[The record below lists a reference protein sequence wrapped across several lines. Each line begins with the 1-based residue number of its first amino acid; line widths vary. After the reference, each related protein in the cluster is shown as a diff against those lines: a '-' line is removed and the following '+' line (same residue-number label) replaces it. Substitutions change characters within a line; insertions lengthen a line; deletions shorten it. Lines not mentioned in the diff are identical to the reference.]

1 MTTSEEEDDRRLK
14 TITYVKT
21 GSLGWKLRGGQEVE
35 DDYFGEDD
43 LRGEDRKQGKEE
55 SFKEKILRG

>member
-1 MTTSEEEDDRRLK
+1 MR

>member
-1 MTTSEEEDDRRLK
+1 MSLENAFGT
-14 TITYVKT
+14 V
-21 GSLGWKLRGGQEVE
+21 SLGWKLRGGQEVE

-43 LRGEDRKQGKEE
+43 LRGKGRKQKKDE